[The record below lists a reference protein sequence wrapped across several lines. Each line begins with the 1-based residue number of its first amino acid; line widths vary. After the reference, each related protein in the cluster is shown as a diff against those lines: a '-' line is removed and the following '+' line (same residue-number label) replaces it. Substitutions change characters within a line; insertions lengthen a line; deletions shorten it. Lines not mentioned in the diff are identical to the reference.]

1 VHFILTAAVWILG
14 VPAVAACLYLLA
26 LTLLSAALPVPPRS
40 ARTLRFDVIIPAHN
54 EEIVIGAVVAS
65 VKAIDWPV
73 DRFRVV
79 VVADNCTDAT
89 ANIAASSGA
98 HVMQRVDKQN
108 RGKGYAL
115 DFAFQASRARGWADA
130 VVVID
135 ADAQVSINILEAF
148 AARIERGEHA
158 VQAHYGVSNTN
169 ASWRTRLLSIAKA
182 SFHIV
187 RSRGRERLGFSCGI
201 RGNGWTVTHDVLKRV
216 PYKAFSL
223 TEDLEYGIDLG
234 VAGVRVAY
242 ADEAHSDAE
251 MVSGEKDSR
260 KQRQRWEQGRFQL
273 IRTRTLPLLRQ
284 ALIAPSRVCLD
295 LAFDLMV
302 LPVSYLCLNVA
313 ALLVVAFVA
322 SLQVPA
328 LQIWFWLGVG
338 CAGAAVLYVL
348 RGWSLSG
355 VGARG
360 LLDLSRAPFFLVWK
374 LLVMFGRRD
383 SKEWVRTKRE
393 SSETASGPEPRSGG
407 GSPGRS

>member
-1 VHFILTAAVWILG
+1 VHFILVAAVWILG
-14 VPAVAACLYLLA
+14 VPAVAASLYLLV
-26 LTLLSAALPVPPRS
+26 LTVLSAPLPLPRPS
-40 ARTLRFDVIIPAHN
+40 ARRLRFDVIVPAHN
-54 EEIVIGAVVAS
+54 EESVIGAVIAS
-65 VKAIDWPV
+65 LRRIDWPAEQ
-73 DRFRVV
+73 FRVV
-79 VVADNCTDAT
+79 VVADNCSDAT
-89 ANIAASSGA
+89 AEIAAAAGA
-98 HVMQRVDKQN
+98 HVMQRVDKEN

-115 DFAFQASRARGWADA
+115 DFAFKASRARNWADA

-135 ADAQVSINILEAF
+135 ADAEVSPNILESF
-148 AARIERGEHA
+148 ACRIERGEHA
-158 VQAHYGVSNTN
+158 VQAHYGVSNKN

-187 RSRGRERLGFSCGI
+187 RSRGRERLGLSCGI
-201 RGNGWTVTHDVLKRV
+201 RGNGWAVTHKVLDQV

-234 VAGVRVAY
+234 MAGFRVAY

-273 IRTRTLPLLRQ
+273 IRTRTLPLLRT
-284 ALIAPSRVCLD
+284 AATAPSRVCLD
-295 LAFDLMV
+295 LALDLMV
-302 LPVSYLCLNVA
+302 LPVSYVYLNVA
-313 ALLVVAFVA
+313 ALLILAVLASTQVP
-322 SLQVPA
+322 SLQV
-328 LQIWFWLGVG
+328 WVWLSAG
-338 CAGAAVLYVL
+338 CAAAAILYIL

-360 LLDLSRAPFFLVWK
+360 LLDLARAPFFLAWK

-393 SSETASGPEPRSGG
+393 NS
-407 GSPGRS
+407 